1 MRFKQILVKDED
13 HPKKIKVRRPNPRFR
28 DISKFKSYYPLHLTP
43 EQTGEGKAQGTM
55 NLKLVFNM
63 RGVVLRGLDEG
74 IRRMSLGETA
84 TLSVRPDY
92 GFGEVNGALQIPP
105 ETRLKFVVQLLKING
120 LGTFRVRMRRYAL
133 TLIYPFIWSLDTIG
147 WTFEK
152 YVCPCPPCCCCFKIG
167 MKDPRKVHTGD
178 LEEQDE
184 ISDDEIYVDSSEE
197 EEPLLIE
204 KRTDLMD
211 IDEEETEEER
221 LRREHMATMGARS
234 MFGGR
239 SKAENVRDAFVKGHE
254 ADRDDEND
262 SLQEMEDAGEDGD
275 DEAEASD
282 NEEVGG
288 NEEEKGGE

>member
-1 MRFKQILVKDED
+1 
-13 HPKKIKVRRPNPRFR
+13 
-28 DISKFKSYYPLHLTP
+28 
-43 EQTGEGKAQGTM
+43 
-55 NLKLVFNM
+55 
-63 RGVVLRGLDEG
+63 
-74 IRRMSLGETA
+74 
-84 TLSVRPDY
+84 
-92 GFGEVNGALQIPP
+92 
-105 ETRLKFVVQLLKING
+105 
-120 LGTFRVRMRRYAL
+120 
-133 TLIYPFIWSLDTIG
+133 
-147 WTFEK
+147 
-152 YVCPCPPCCCCFKIG
+152 

-239 SKAENVRDAFVKGHE
+239 SKAESVRDAFVKGHE
-254 ADRDDEND
+254 ADGDDEND